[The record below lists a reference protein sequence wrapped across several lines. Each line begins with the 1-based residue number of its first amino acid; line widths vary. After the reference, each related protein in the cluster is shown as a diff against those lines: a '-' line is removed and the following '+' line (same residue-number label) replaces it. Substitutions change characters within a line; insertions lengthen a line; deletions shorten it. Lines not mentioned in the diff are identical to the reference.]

1 MQSEGMA
8 FMKKIKRMGRQVQKF
23 ILDRC
28 CSIEREPVIVLGNQ
42 KSGTTAIA
50 ALIGKAARRSV
61 ILDFFFRVPRSGRKI
76 IEGISTLNEFISHN
90 KSFFSKKIIKDP
102 DLTFLLPEVLNVY
115 PQSKI
120 VFILRDPI
128 ANVRSILNRLGLSGT
143 IETLSEEE
151 RQQMEQRLPEWYDA
165 VDGKRFGHGD
175 LNPVLSLL
183 KRAIK
188 SHEICAA
195 NQERFAVV
203 RYEDFLSDKKNYIEG
218 LCQKLDIEVQQDVRK
233 YVDVQ
238 YQPKG
243 TRSGT
248 LADFFGA
255 KNWER
260 MQQLLSQPEIQQCLE
275 KNGYAVYAD
284 N

>member
-1 MQSEGMA
+1 
-8 FMKKIKRMGRQVQKF
+8 
-23 ILDRC
+23 
-28 CSIEREPVIVLGNQ
+28 
-42 KSGTTAIA
+42 
-50 ALIGKAARRSV
+50 
-61 ILDFFFRVPRSGRKI
+61 
-76 IEGISTLNEFISHN
+76 
-90 KSFFSKKIIKDP
+90 
-102 DLTFLLPEVLNVY
+102 
-115 PQSKI
+115 
-120 VFILRDPI
+120 
-128 ANVRSILNRLGLSGT
+128 
-143 IETLSEEE
+143 
-151 RQQMEQRLPEWYDA
+151 
-165 VDGKRFGHGD
+165 
-175 LNPVLSLL
+175 VLSLL

>member
-1 MQSEGMA
+1 MSAVRKWKRFGR
-8 FMKKIKRMGRQVQKF
+8 KIQKC
-23 ILDRC
+23 ILDVV
-28 CSIEREPVIVLGNQ
+28 CSIEKDPLIVLGNQ

-50 ALIGKAARRSV
+50 ALIGKASGRSIV
-61 ILDFFFRVPRSGRKI
+61 LDFFFRVPRSGRKI
-76 IEGISTLNEFISHN
+76 IEGTSTLNEFISHN

-151 RQQMEQRLPEWYDA
+151 RNQMEQRLPEWYDA

-175 LNPVLSLL
+175 SNPVLSLL

-195 NQERFAVV
+195 NQERFTVV
-203 RYEDFLSDKKNYIEG
+203 CYEDFLSDKKNYIEG
-218 LCQKLDIEVQQDVRK
+218 LCQKLDIEVLQDVRK

-243 TRSGT
+243 KRSGT